1 MRVLCR
7 VDELPDGGTRGF
19 PPAPGGFI
27 GLFALRRGER
37 VQVWVNACPHL
48 GVPLDWAPDQFLTHD
63 GTRIM
68 CSTHGAEFR
77 LDDGLCLRGPCK
89 GDRLE
94 AVPVTIESG
103 LVLVPENT
111 GL

>member
-63 GTRIM
+63 GARIM

-89 GDRLE
+89 GDHLE

-103 LVLVPENT
+103 LVLVPENA

>member
-1 MRVLCR
+1 MRALCR
-7 VDELPDGGTRGF
+7 LDEVPDGGTRGF
-19 PPAPGGFI
+19 PPAPGGFT

-37 VQVWVNACPHL
+37 VQVWVNSCPHL
-48 GVPLDWAPDQFLTHD
+48 GVPLDWAPDQFLGYG
-63 GTRIM
+63 GTRIV

-94 AVPVTIESG
+94 AVPVTVEDG
-103 LVLVPENT
+103 VVRVPEAA